1 MSVPNEA
8 DFALIKYGDG
18 DDPEVFAAICS
29 IEDVTVNET
38 ANTTDRARRDCAK
51 PGLPAVR
58 RVKTISTQ
66 VDVTGT
72 GGIDKAAIA
81 TVRGIL
87 GISTNFKIE
96 LYKQDGTDAG
106 ELYGTYAG
114 PFVMTANNLSL
125 AANGDSNG
133 EVTLASDG
141 AVTWT
146 AAA

>member
-8 DFALIKYGDG
+8 DFALVKLGDG

-38 ANTTDRARRDCAK
+38 ANTTNRARRDCAK
-51 PGLPAVR
+51 PGIPAVR

-66 VDVTGT
+66 VDVTGS

-81 TVRGIL
+81 IVRGAL
-87 GISTNFKIE
+87 GVSLNYKIE
-96 LYKQDGTDAG
+96 LYKYDGSDAG
-106 ELYGTYAG
+106 LLYGTYAG
-114 PFVMTANNLSL
+114 PFVLTANNLSL

-141 AVTWT
+141 TVTWT